1 MDDIA
6 SELGISKKTIYQHYP
21 DKNTLVTQVVAT
33 FINQDKEKFKL
44 VESNFS
50 GILERM
56 VAYFDSI
63 KIFLKDINPKLL
75 FEIEKYHPEAYKIFR
90 EYKETFLFQ
99 KLVNDLNEGIQTGIF
114 RKNIPILEI
123 AKIRLTEVELI
134 FNPDF
139 NEGSELTWIE
149 LHETFQEYFIH
160 GIATEKGLEKYR
172 ELTLKNK

>member
-21 DKNTLVTQVVAT
+21 DKNTLITEVVAN

-44 VESNFS
+44 VESKFS

-56 VAYFDSI
+56 VGYFDSM
-63 KIFLKDINPKLL
+63 KIFLKDVNPKLL

-90 EYKETFLFQ
+90 EYKETFLYQ
-99 KLVNDLNEGIQTGIF
+99 KLVNDLKEGVQSGIF

-123 AKIRLTEVELI
+123 AKIRLTEV
-134 FNPDF
+134 
-139 NEGSELTWIE
+139 
-149 LHETFQEYFIH
+149 
-160 GIATEKGLEKYR
+160 
-172 ELTLKNK
+172 